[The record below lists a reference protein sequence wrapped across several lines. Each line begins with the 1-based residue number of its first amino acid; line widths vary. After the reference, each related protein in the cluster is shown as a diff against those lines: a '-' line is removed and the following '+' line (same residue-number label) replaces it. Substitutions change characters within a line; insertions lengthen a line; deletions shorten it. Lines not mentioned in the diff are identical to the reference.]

1 VPKWGITKLWGWLAD
16 TSVYLSLFLT
26 VSGVYLW
33 VLLKAERKTGLVIL
47 GGGVV
52 SFISILAAL
61 IYI

>member
-1 VPKWGITKLWGWLAD
+1 
-16 TSVYLSLFLT
+16 SLFLT